1 MALEGL
7 KKYNLILA
15 SGSPRRHEFL
25 KGMNLDF
32 RIQLKEVEEVYDENL
47 KHRDITD
54 FLAKLKASVY
64 TNLKAN
70 DLLITSDTIVWY
82 KDKALGKPK
91 DRDQAYAML
100 KTLSD
105 DTHEVISSVCF
116 TNLNFQ
122 KTVHD
127 ITKVEF
133 KALSD
138 AEIYYYID
146 TYKPYDKAGGYG
158 IQDWIGIIGVT
169 KLEGSYNNV
178 MGSPTHLVYKTLMCI
193 ANS

>member
-178 MGSPTHLVYKTLMCI
+178 MGFPTHLVYKTLMCI

>member
-54 FLAKLKASVY
+54 FLAKLKASVH

-82 KDKALGKPK
+82 KEKALGKPK

-178 MGSPTHLVYKTLMCI
+178 MGFPTHLVYKTLMCI